1 MEFSKWSFFSLP
13 EGIEWYLWGGGLC
26 TAVQWSC
33 GNSHQIRWV
42 KDLDSLMLVLRNQW
56 MFLNVVPWTPD
67 SRCFFARWVKETQIP
82 HGTMREIFQ
91 CCLLRDSNRAWRF
104 WMCSFFLPCLVAR
117 AETHPLKKLLVWCL
131 RVSFCRS
138 ALFNECEQK
147 LSADTNTW
155 ISIQKL
161 EKILHPMKRRWPGMQ
176 RLWDLH
182 QIWFI
187 RAFSSH
193 SFFQD

>member
-1 MEFSKWSFFSLP
+1 MNVLECSSL
-13 EGIEWYLWGGGLC
+13 
-26 TAVQWSC
+26 
-33 GNSHQIRWV
+33 NSR
-42 KDLDSLMLVLRNQW
+42 LPL
-56 MFLNVVPWTPD
+56 
-67 SRCFFARWVKETQIP
+67 FFARWVKETQIP

-193 SFFQD
+193 SFFQDWLVNSIADLCFCSVTSLLHCFGLIFILCILAVIMPNRHAGYVATGEGHELDLK